1 MCAPPHRNS
10 IGKSTL
16 SYKGVIKIGK
26 PKPGSAFVTN
36 LYFLLMYRNRDS
48 HRFFIFQNLFE
59 GSLRNPIE
67 REHTMFDF
75 VLLAMGIGFFALAI
89 GYAYACDRL

>member
-1 MCAPPHRNS
+1 M
-10 IGKSTL
+10 
-16 SYKGVIKIGK
+16 SYKGVIKIEN
-26 PKPGSAFVTN
+26 PKRGSAFVTN

-48 HRFFIFQNLFE
+48 HRFFINRNLFE
-59 GSLRNPIE
+59 STLRNPFE
-67 REHTMFDF
+67 REHYMFDL

>member
-1 MCAPPHRNS
+1 M
-10 IGKSTL
+10 L

-36 LYFLLMYRNRDS
+36 LYFLLMYRNRNS
-48 HRFFIFQNLFE
+48 HRFFIVQNLFE
-59 GSLRNPIE
+59 SSLRNPIE
-67 REHTMFDF
+67 REHTMFDL

>member
-1 MCAPPHRNS
+1 MCAPRHRNS

-16 SYKGVIKIGK
+16 RYKRVIKIG
-26 PKPGSAFVTN
+26 SRSADRAFVAN

-48 HRFFIFQNLFE
+48 HRIFIVQNLFE
-59 GSLRNPIE
+59 SSLRTPIE
-67 REHTMFDF
+67 REHTMFDL
-75 VLLAMGIGFFALAI
+75 VLLAMGLGFFALAI